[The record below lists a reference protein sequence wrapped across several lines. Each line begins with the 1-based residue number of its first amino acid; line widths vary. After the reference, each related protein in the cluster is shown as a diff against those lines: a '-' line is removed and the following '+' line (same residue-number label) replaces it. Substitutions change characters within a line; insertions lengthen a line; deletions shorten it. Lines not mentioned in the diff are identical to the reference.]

1 MGQLS
6 PKPLNCAILALN
18 YWAFKQIDSRRPPD
32 EDIQAVLKRNEC
44 YAALGLALVLALD
57 TFDVSETTFPIVTC
71 QRLWNHDIARVIQ
84 EPTRNVDLLGF
95 GFLSRLTGDK
105 AKAKEF
111 LESRQSLRREIREL
125 AMRFALTTADG
136 LRQRFKEVLARFP
149 DDLPYEVE
157 EQRSSS
163 GATASLKEAA
173 ERWAGLGDIQNY
185 RKHQTE
191 TDEVL
196 ISYEAP
202 NTLTP
207 AQEKRIEESTTSL
220 QEYSVIGWATKSL
233 GANELVDGLSLAD
246 AVAFAQARDN
256 GTILAGRSDAGEH
269 SAQTT
274 ISAVA
279 AVVIRFGSPAGADY
293 DWAWDVMR
301 RVAAMREPKDT
312 FHGSKIPWHPANHL
326 IVSLVHDRCSSSPRK
341 DSVRWLFEL
350 TGHPIEGVAQL
361 AFSGLFMDLDEHV
374 RWVAAQLAL
383 DLSLYYRFKINENGV
398 RDDTVDRDAR
408 KKSLARALERLEQ
421 MNDVPLTSMPP
432 AWVKTLGRQRSGRSE
447 DEAGWDDA
455 YPLFNAVFAAKIF
468 PLFPIEAWCQS
479 SLYKPMVAVGLKEL
493 VAWTAERLMPSWLK
507 DKRNDVLGDLLARA
521 APFFETEFVRKE
533 FLAPF
538 LTENEEGLAVLAR
551 FADMTVTRQVL
562 DAPTVPAN
570 TLDLLNNC
578 VDRVV
583 RDRVF
588 NPNGYRAGE
597 VHGYDLPKL
606 IKALLFVAVETEA
619 PGAARFAN
627 GDWSQIN
634 MVMPIVTKLVTA
646 TGWSTY
652 VMQNYLTLCERA
664 GLAYPL
670 TAFADQANAVL
681 GALAY
686 AKGSWAGTTLP
697 ARIAATVQR
706 LADANFPLRA
716 DHAQELLRVLDS
728 LIDLGDRRSAA
739 LEQAEAFRGV
749 QML

>member
-1 MGQLS
+1 MARS
-6 PKPLNCAILALN
+6 KPVYRSNALFFHPFSN
-18 YWAFKQIDSRRPPD
+18 FTQKSLHY
-32 EDIQAVLKRNEC
+32 
-44 YAALGLALVLALD
+44 
-57 TFDVSETTFPIVTC
+57 
-71 QRLWNHDIARVIQ
+71 
-84 EPTRNVDLLGF
+84 LLGF
-95 GFLSRLTGDK
+95 GLLSRLTGDK

-111 LESRQSLRREIREL
+111 LDSRQSRKREIRDL
-125 AMRFALTTADG
+125 VMRFALTADDG
-136 LRQRFKEVLARFP
+136 LRQRFKKILARFP

-163 GATASLKEAA
+163 GATASLKEVA

-185 RKHQTE
+185 RKYQTK
-191 TDEVL
+191 TNEVM
-196 ISYEAP
+196 ISYEPP
-202 NTLTP
+202 NPLTP
-207 AQEKRIEESTTSL
+207 AQEKRLEESTTSL
-220 QEYSVIGWATKSL
+220 QEYNVIGWATKSFQ
-233 GANELVDGLSLAD
+233 ANALVDGLSLAD
-246 AVAFAQARDN
+246 AVAFARARDN
-256 GTILAGRSDAGEH
+256 DTILAERKESGGH

-279 AVVIRFGSPAGADY
+279 AVVIRFGSTSGTDY
-293 DWAWDVMR
+293 DWAWNVMR
-301 RVAAMREPKDT
+301 RVAAMREPKGT

-326 IVSLVHDRCSSSPRK
+326 IVSLVHDRRSSSPRK

-350 TGHPIEGVAQL
+350 TGHPIEGVAKL
-361 AFSGLFMDLDEHV
+361 AFSGLFMDSDEHV

-408 KKSLARALERLEQ
+408 KQSLAHALERLEQ
-421 MNDVPLTSMPP
+421 TNDVPLTSMPP
-432 AWVKTLGRQRSGRSE
+432 AWTKTLGRRRYGRSE

-455 YPLFNAVFAAKIF
+455 DPLFNAVFAAKIF

-479 SLYKPMVAVGLKEL
+479 TLYKPMVAVGLKEF

-507 DKRNDVLGDLLARA
+507 DKRQRKSDTRRSLLIEWETVLGDLLARA

-538 LTENEEGLAVLAR
+538 LTEDEEGLAVLAG

-562 DAPTVPAN
+562 DAPTVSAN
-570 TLDLLNNC
+570 TLDLLNDC
-578 VDRVV
+578 VERVV
-583 RDRVF
+583 RDHVF
-588 NPNGYRAGE
+588 DPNSYRAGQ

-606 IKALLFVAVETEA
+606 IQALLFVSVEEEA
-619 PGAARFAN
+619 PGAIRFAN
-627 GDWSQIN
+627 GDWSQIS

-670 TAFADQANAVL
+670 AAFAYQANAVL
-681 GALAY
+681 GSLSN

-697 ARIAATVQR
+697 ARTATTVQH
-706 LADANFPLRA
+706 LADANFPLCA
-716 DHAQELLRVLDS
+716 DHAQELLRVLDA

-739 LEQAEAFRGV
+739 LEQAEAFRSV